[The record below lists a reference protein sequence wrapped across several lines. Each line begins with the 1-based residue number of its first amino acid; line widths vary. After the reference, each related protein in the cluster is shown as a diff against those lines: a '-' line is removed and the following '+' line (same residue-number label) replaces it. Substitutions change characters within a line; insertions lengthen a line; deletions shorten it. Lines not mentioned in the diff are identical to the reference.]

1 MAFRLKL
8 AQDIGG
14 SEYEQIQANKGVSNP
29 VERNRSMYSFI
40 NSVKR
45 NKLNSKAVD
54 KLVYIYGNIRSKPQD
69 H

>member
-29 VERNRSMYSFI
+29 VE
-40 NSVKR
+40 
-45 NKLNSKAVD
+45 
-54 KLVYIYGNIRSKPQD
+54 
-69 H
+69 